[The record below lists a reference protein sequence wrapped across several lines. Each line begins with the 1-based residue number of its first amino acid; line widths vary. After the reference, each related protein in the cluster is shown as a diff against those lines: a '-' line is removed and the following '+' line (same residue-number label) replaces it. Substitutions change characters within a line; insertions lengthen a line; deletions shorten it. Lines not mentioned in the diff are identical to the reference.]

1 LYGLLRSVHDHL
13 RGHDLHVHKGHHLC
27 DCVLRPDGS
36 NQTLTMFLLVCL
48 FHFARELRHGVQGDS
63 SYRVTKP
70 KVAPLQ
76 FEVPKSAMKK
86 HYDVAA

>member
-1 LYGLLRSVHDHL
+1 
-13 RGHDLHVHKGHHLC
+13 
-27 DCVLRPDGS
+27 
-36 NQTLTMFLLVCL
+36 MFLLVCL